1 MYGLCGLGVARGVG
15 RGVRSGLFMAVKVA
29 NNEDLNGDD
38 SISRR
43 RWSMSSVLGNVF
55 HSYEALILWERILSS
70 LFDESIN
77 YCSEFFVVED
87 NGIMGIRDSEWEE

>member
-1 MYGLCGLGVARGVG
+1 MCIFVSTRGERCMGCGLGVARGVG

-55 HSYEALILWERILSS
+55 HSYEA
-70 LFDESIN
+70 
-77 YCSEFFVVED
+77 
-87 NGIMGIRDSEWEE
+87 